1 MIESYRADAFY
12 DAMRCKGH
20 LLRRYHSL
28 TCEPCKRVFK
38 DSRVCKTSKIK
49 RDPDALDNLVEH
61 FRSRKH
67 AKTVSANLIMI
78 AARIL
83 VALDGLSLARP
94 SVTYRPHHIPTPS
107 RPICQEPALPM
118 TQPKPHQARTP
129 KDTPTAHQGRTPQK
143 TPPHSHSIPPQT
155 RQSRSRSPRRLG
167 SSAQAGMGPLRAS
180 DEGEGSE
187 SYCDGGGTPL
197 ASAPVDSMQQEQ
209 QMDFSRGEHD
219 ATILRVVFKD
229 TEFDHDKFVSEK

>member
-1 MIESYRADAFY
+1 MPRLPTGVSASAAHWSECLKTPRSTHATQMIESYRADAFY

-107 RPICQEPALPM
+107 RPICQEPASD
-118 TQPKPHQARTP
+118 A
-129 KDTPTAHQGRTPQK
+129 QGVEP
-143 TPPHSHSIPPQT
+143 
-155 RQSRSRSPRRLG
+155 
-167 SSAQAGMGPLRAS
+167 
-180 DEGEGSE
+180 
-187 SYCDGGGTPL
+187 
-197 ASAPVDSMQQEQ
+197 
-209 QMDFSRGEHD
+209 
-219 ATILRVVFKD
+219 
-229 TEFDHDKFVSEK
+229 